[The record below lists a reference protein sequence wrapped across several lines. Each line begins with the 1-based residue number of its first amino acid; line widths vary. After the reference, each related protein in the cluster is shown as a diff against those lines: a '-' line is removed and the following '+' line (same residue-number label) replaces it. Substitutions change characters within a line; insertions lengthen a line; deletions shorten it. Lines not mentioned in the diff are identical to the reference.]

1 MGAVKEFYYKL
12 EKKWK
17 KMEERALIDYL
28 KEKKGKK
35 MKNKITDSE
44 LLLIDIYDHFLCRE
58 GDRSN
63 YPLPQIEKHLNTLG
77 IDMRDEAEEKK

>member
-1 MGAVKEFYYKL
+1 
-12 EKKWK
+12 
-17 KMEERALIDYL
+17 MEEY
-28 KEKKGKK
+28 KC
-35 MKNKITDSE
+35 SE

-77 IDMRDEAEEKK
+77 IDMRDETEEKKWKRKKVMI

>member
-1 MGAVKEFYYKL
+1 
-12 EKKWK
+12 
-17 KMEERALIDYL
+17 
-28 KEKKGKK
+28 

-63 YPLPQIEKHLNTLG
+63 YPLPQIEKHLNSLG
-77 IDMRDEAEEKK
+77 IDVRDEVAEENYPTQRDLDKWDSDPKD